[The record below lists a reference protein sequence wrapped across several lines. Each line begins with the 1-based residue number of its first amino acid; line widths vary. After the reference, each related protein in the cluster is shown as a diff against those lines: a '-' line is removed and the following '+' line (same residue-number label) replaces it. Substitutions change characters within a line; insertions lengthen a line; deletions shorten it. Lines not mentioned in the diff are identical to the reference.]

1 MNQKTGADHLMM
13 RLAAF
18 IVNKRK
24 AFLVLFLTNL
34 IQGRAAKR
42 AGER

>member
-1 MNQKTGADHLMM
+1 MVCAEALGML
-13 RLAAF
+13 
-18 IVNKRK
+18 II
-24 AFLVLFLTNL
+24 AFLVLFLMNL